1 MIQLSRKAEIAF
13 HTLQPPDMKRVRKS
27 MEMLDMY
34 PPEYLLSDKVRKLP
48 DTDDIFI
55 TEAEPDTDIRII
67 FRMTDAEKDK
77 EIMDIV
83 RYERLRKMFG
93 SYCGAKNERIRC

>member
-1 MIQLSRKAEIAF
+1 MIPLSRKAEIAF
-13 HTLQPPDMKRVRKS
+13 HTLQPPDMKLVQKS

-34 PPEYLLSDKVRKLP
+34 PREYLLSDKVRKLP

-55 TEAEPDTDIRII
+55 MEADPDIRII
-67 FRMTDAEKDK
+67 FRMTDIAK
-77 EIMDIV
+77 EVMDIV

-93 SYCGAKNERIRC
+93 ALPRSKK

>member
-13 HTLQPPDMKRVRKS
+13 HTLQPPDMKRVQKS

-34 PPEYLLSDKVRKLP
+34 PHEHLLSEKVRKLP
-48 DTDDIFI
+48 DTDGIFI
-55 TEAEPDTDIRII
+55 MEAEPDTDIRII
-67 FRMTDAEKDK
+67 FRMTDADK

-83 RYERLRKMFG
+83 RYERLKKMFG
-93 SYCGAKNERIRC
+93 SYRGAKNERI